1 MDSSADLKK
10 KKMFLF
16 ALARSGRRCSTQ
28 CFLLS
33 NKQNYQAALVQTSSV
48 RIPNAIGSLGRFETK
63 TLTSLTFRSRQTG
76 RLSDCHRS
84 PEYLHIMRPQCDH
97 HRLHQQYTVGGRG
110 GSFGQGACLLRSC
123 KISSN
128 KNVQKIS
135 KKQCSFSA
143 GHDPKSSL
151 SISVKPSSRDISTLA
166 S

>member
-1 MDSSADLKK
+1 MLYA
-10 KKMFLF
+10 MLF
-16 ALARSGRRCSTQ
+16 A
-28 CFLLS
+28 F
-33 NKQNYQAALVQTSSV
+33 KQNYQAALVQTSSV
-48 RIPNAIGSLGRFETK
+48 RIPNATGSLGRFETK

-123 KISSN
+123 KISN

-135 KKQCSFSA
+135 RKQCSFSA